1 MGSPECVYHESQETM
16 DMTKGALNSDLS
28 LMDRPGVRMLENAYR
43 NCEIRFG
50 RPATNI
56 EVCEE
61 LGITLQDLYAQLEQ
75 CRGLKLGQFEEIEVQ
90 AAGGADVQIRYAP
103 FAPDEEDCHVCA
115 QADFRS
121 SLSLAVN
128 ALPKNEQ
135 LVLFLRYRQK
145 LSVTE
150 IAARLGFSEAR
161 VAQIHTMAMLRIRP
175 KLLEV
180 RGREPQTA
188 LLSTETAPAA

>member
-1 MGSPECVYHESQETM
+1 
-16 DMTKGALNSDLS
+16 
-28 LMDRPGVRMLENAYR
+28 MDRPGLRMLENAYR
-43 NCEIRFG
+43 NCETKLG

-61 LGITLQDLYAQLEQ
+61 LGITLQDLYALLEQ
-75 CRGLKLGQFEEIEVQ
+75 YRGLKLGQFEEIEVQ
-90 AAGGADVQIRYAP
+90 EADGTDVQIRYAP

-115 QADFRS
+115 QADFRN

-145 LSVTE
+145 LSAAE
-150 IAARLGFSEAR
+150 IAARLGLSEAR
-161 VAQIHTMAMLRIRP
+161 VAQIHTTAMLRIRP
-175 KLLEV
+175 KLLEI
-180 RGREPQTA
+180 RGREPQA
-188 LLSTETAPAA
+188 VLLSTETAPAA